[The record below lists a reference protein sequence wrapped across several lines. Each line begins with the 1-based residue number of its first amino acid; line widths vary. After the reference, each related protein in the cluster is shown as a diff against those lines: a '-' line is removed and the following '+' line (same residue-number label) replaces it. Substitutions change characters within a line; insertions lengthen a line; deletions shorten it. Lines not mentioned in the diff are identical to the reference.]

1 MKTVKTIIT
10 VFMLLTFMANYAND
24 NKVITS
30 SNGEITIID
39 ENELVQVSI
48 SNADHSTYTLLL
60 FSEDGTLLYKEILGN
75 AASIVKTFDFKTS
88 EVGTYKFLL
97 KDGQGKVSSY
107 KVKTGS
113 RS

>member
-10 VFMLLTFMANYAND
+10 AFMLLTFMANYAND
-24 NKVITS
+24 GKVIS
-30 SNGEITIID
+30 STNEEVTITE

-48 SNADHSTYTLLL
+48 LNTNNTNYTLAVY
-60 FSEDGTLLYKEILGN
+60 SEDGELLYKEELGN
-75 AASIVKTFDFKTS
+75 ASSLGKTFDFNS
-88 EVGTYKFLL
+88 SVVGTYKFKLI
-97 KDGQGKVSSY
+97 DSEGKVSSY

>member
-10 VFMLLTFMANYAND
+10 AFMLLTFMANYAND
-24 NKVITS
+24 KKVITS
-30 SNGEITIID
+30 SNGEVTIIN

-48 SNADHSTYTLLL
+48 LNTNNATYTLAVY
-60 FSEDGTLLYKEILGN
+60 SEGGELLYKEKLGN
-75 AASIVKTFDFKTS
+75 AASLVKTFDFKTS

-97 KDGQGKVSSY
+97 KSGEGEITSY

>member
-10 VFMLLTFMANYAND
+10 AFMLLTFMAHYAND
-24 NKVITS
+24 GKVITS
-30 SNGEITIID
+30 TTGEITITE

-48 SNADHSTYTLLL
+48 LNTNNTNYTLAVY
-60 FSEDGTLLYKEILGN
+60 SEDGDLLYKEVLGN
-75 AASIVKTFDFKTS
+75 ANSLGKTFDFKS
-88 EVGTYKFLL
+88 SVIGTYKFKLI
-97 KDGQGKVSSY
+97 DGKGKVSSY

>member
-10 VFMLLTFMANYAND
+10 AFMLLTFMANYAND
-24 NKVITS
+24 SKVIS
-30 SNGEITIID
+30 SATGEITITK

-48 SNADHSTYTLLL
+48 LNTNNSEYTLAVY
-60 FSEDGTLLYKEILGN
+60 SEDGELLYKENLGN
-75 AASIVKTFDFKTS
+75 ENSLGKTFDFKDS
-88 EVGTYKFLL
+88 VVGTYKFKLIDS
-97 KDGQGKVSSY
+97 KGKISNY

>member
-10 VFMLLTFMANYAND
+10 AFMLLTFMVNYAND

-30 SNGEITIID
+30 SDGEITIID

-48 SNADHSTYTLLL
+48 LNTDHSTYTLLL
-60 FSEDGTLLYKEILGN
+60 FSEDGTLLYKEKLGN
-75 AASIVKTFDFKTS
+75 AANLVKTFDFKTS
-88 EVGTYKFLL
+88 KVGTYKFLL
-97 KDGQGKVSSY
+97 KDSEGKVSSY